1 MKQATRKRLSELILE
16 EISEKIRKHENIRLK
31 LEEFTDLPVP
41 KVADA
46 LLQQFD
52 YLLSG
57 NLRELITHLIEE
69 ESAKARQV
77 VKAEKVE
84 EKAWDK
90 EPESK
95 KTPSV
100 EFSDLARAMIKGK
113 LDEES
118 QSGSIMEHFS
128 SKEPFPSERLDI
140 QLKPD
145 DWFYLYGFSYAP
157 DSTGKGVPS
166 KMLSIKGIDNVNN
179 LFLLDL
185 GDVRMYVNKLTTG
198 NYTNDKIGKPT
209 ITSHQISRF
218 KYEHEKILNILR
230 SEEVIVSLP
239 FWTIVQG
246 HQYLVKLIEDRYVE
260 LLRSLIEVHDATD
273 WDVDVLAFDHHIL
286 RLPSISDGSKA
297 RTAQRDSRHPT
308 VAKRDDKMLDKVIF
322 REKSIAHEIHN
333 QLLLV
338 ALKAKVD
345 YMIRLD
351 TAFMDD
357 WKSILSAR
365 YTINKDK
372 RKNFCQSVQAL
383 QGEYKEYEL
392 MFRVTTPSNRFS
404 IEH

>member
-16 EISEKIRKHENIRLK
+16 EVSEKIRKHENIRIK

-57 NLRELITHLIEE
+57 NLRELITHLIDEE
-69 ESAKARQV
+69 TAAARQLAKTE
-77 VKAEKVE
+77 KAE
-84 EKAWDK
+84 EKEFDR

-100 EFSDLARAMIKGK
+100 EFSELARAMIKGK
-113 LDEES
+113 LHEES
-118 QSGSIMEHFS
+118 QPGSIMEHFS

-166 KMLSIKGIDNVNN
+166 KMLSIKGVDNANN

-198 NYTNDKIGKPT
+198 NYTTDKVGKPT
-209 ITSHQISRF
+209 ITSHQISRY

-239 FWTIVQG
+239 FWTIAQG

-297 RTAQRDSRHPT
+297 RTVQRDTRHPT

-338 ALKAKVD
+338 ALKTKVD

-365 YTINKDK
+365 YSINKDK
-372 RKNFCQSVQAL
+372 RKNFCQSVQSL
-383 QGEYKEYEL
+383 QEEYKEYEL
-392 MFRVTTPSNRFS
+392 MFRVTTPSNRFT